1 MLKPVQSVERA
12 LGLLELI
19 DAAGSEGIGLSEL
32 ANGAE
37 LKTPTAHNL
46 LNTLIALGYIRRSE
60 RSKRYRLGPQA
71 LALGQGRTA
80 MDRLVAA
87 ARRPLS
93 DLLDEVNE
101 TIILAAYRGG
111 RRHTI
116 FSLESRRDLRVGA
129 PLGADLHFY
138 GTATGRS
145 LLAQLDEDELA
156 AIAERLGPR
165 ATEWPEAADDAQLA
179 GMLASIADTG
189 VAELHKD
196 HIEALAVP
204 IPLSSSGMK
213 AALGLFYPAVRDTP
227 ERRRTLVDA
236 LCKAARE
243 VQAEHERMRS

>member
-19 DAAGSEGIGLSEL
+19 DAAGSEGIGLSDL
-32 ANGAE
+32 ASEAG

-46 LNTLIALGYIRRSE
+46 LNTLIALGYVRRSE
-60 RSKRYRLGPQA
+60 RSKRYRLGGRA

-80 MDRLVAA
+80 MDQLAA
-87 ARRPLS
+87 AAKQPLN
-93 DLLDEVNE
+93 DLLDAVNE

-129 PLGADLHFY
+129 PLGADNHFY

-145 LLAQLDEDELA
+145 LLAQLDNEELA
-156 AIAERLGPR
+156 AITNRLDRRAELWPET
-165 ATEWPEAADDAQLA
+165 ATEAQFKAVLA
-179 GMLASIADTG
+179 HIAKTG

-204 IPLSSSGMK
+204 LPLSSSGMT
-213 AALGLFYPAVRDTP
+213 ASLGLFYPAVRDNP

-236 LCKAARE
+236 LNHAARK